1 MKQTLIYIESICLF
15 YLGSINQT
23 LYHGYHFFVLR
34 HTYDAAATEDLV
46 VALKRGRL
54 YQIIGS

>member
-15 YLGSINQT
+15 YLGSIHQK
-23 LYHGYHFFVLR
+23 LYHGYNCFVFR
-34 HTYDAAATEDLV
+34 HIYYAAATEDLV

-54 YQIIGS
+54 YQIIGL